1 MQQKQFRTKQSIL
14 PQKTSKISNRQPNLT
29 PKATTKRRGG
39 IPKASK
45 RKKIIRIRIEVMKN
59 EENNKNQ

>member
-29 PKATTKRRGG
+29 PKTTTKRRGGG

-45 RKKIIRIRIEVMKN
+45 RKKNHKDKN
-59 EENNKNQ
+59 RSNEK